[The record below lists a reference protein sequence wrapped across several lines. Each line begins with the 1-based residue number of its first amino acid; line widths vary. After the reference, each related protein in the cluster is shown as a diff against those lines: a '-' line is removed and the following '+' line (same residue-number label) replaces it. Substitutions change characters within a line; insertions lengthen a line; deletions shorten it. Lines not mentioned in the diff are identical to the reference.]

1 MSPALSSTHLCIVVL
16 VVSCASRTAFSPQP
30 MQLELD
36 VIERSLASVE
46 ARDGGATGPRLI
58 ELRRALHASYDAVE
72 EARAAL
78 KARERG
84 DGRALEGKVRELRRR
99 LGTLD
104 GLLADAGISITPG
117 LDALVTAQDYRPDAS
132 ENAP

>member
-16 VVSCASRTAFSPQP
+16 LVGCASRTAFSPQP

-46 ARDGGATGPRLI
+46 ARDGGVTGPQLI
-58 ELRRALHASYDAVE
+58 EIHRALHASYDAVD

-84 DGRALEGKVRELRRR
+84 DGRAVEAKIRELRRR
-99 LGTLD
+99 LATLD

-117 LDALVTAQDYRPDAS
+117 
-132 ENAP
+132 